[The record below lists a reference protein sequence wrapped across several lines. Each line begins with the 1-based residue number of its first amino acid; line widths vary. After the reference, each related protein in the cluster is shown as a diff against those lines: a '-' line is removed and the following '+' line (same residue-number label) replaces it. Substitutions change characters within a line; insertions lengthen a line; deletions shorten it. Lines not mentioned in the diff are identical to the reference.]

1 MDDPRSHNSGL
12 KSYIRTK
19 QRLEQNTID
28 KFDYFAK
35 KSGSMTHS
43 GEFLITGDL
52 RMADVVLINQRLLLV
67 IERFGISLGFGDKT
81 IAEVCIKHELNTSFV
96 VLVLNVFNDH
106 SVSVN
111 ALMSKEYIPGLISY
125 LKNGHRYF
133 LLDKL
138 PYINEL
144 IDRFIEKTENTDS
157 RLLHVFFNEYM
168 NEVIEHMN
176 LEERTVFPYILS
188 LFQKFQDQ
196 EVGEEQL
203 VYQIDDFIVNHS
215 NIEEKLDDL
224 KQLLI
229 KHFPPTSDR
238 FYRNQILF
246 ELFDLEYDLN
256 DHNGLEERLLT
267 PIVRTLEKEVK
278 GNGQN

>member
-1 MDDPRSHNSGL
+1 M
-12 KSYIRTK
+12 
-19 QRLEQNTID
+19 D
-28 KFDYFAK
+28 KFHYFVK
-35 KSGSMTHS
+35 KSSTMAHS

-52 RMADVVLINQRLLLV
+52 RMADIIQVNQRLLLV

-81 IAEVCIKHELNTSFV
+81 IAEVCAKNQLNTSFV
-96 VLVLNVFNDH
+96 LMVLNVFNDH
-106 SVSVN
+106 TYSVGE
-111 ALMSKEYIPGLISY
+111 LLSKEYIPELIDY

-133 LLDKL
+133 LVDKL

-144 IDRFIEKTENTDS
+144 IDTFIEKTENPDS
-157 RLLHVFFNEYM
+157 RLLHAFFKEYM

-176 LEERTVFPYILS
+176 FEERTVFPYIQA
-188 LFQKFQDQ
+188 LFGKLNGQDVNKELLQ
-196 EVGEEQL
+196 
-203 VYQIDDFIVNHS
+203 YRIDDFIDNHS

-224 KQLLI
+224 KHLLI
-229 KHFPPTSDR
+229 KHFPPTKDR

-256 DHNGLEERLLT
+256 DHNGLEERILT
-267 PIVRTLEKEVK
+267 PIVRTLEKEAA

>member
-1 MDDPRSHNSGL
+1 MMVQNSESRSGFRL
-12 KSYIRTK
+12 KQQLHTGK
-19 QRLEQNTID
+19 MD
-28 KFDYFAK
+28 KFHYFVK
-35 KSGSMTHS
+35 KRDNMSHP

-52 RMADVVLINQRLLLV
+52 RMADIIHINQRLLLV
-67 IERFGISLGFGDKT
+67 IERFGISLGFGDKS
-81 IAEVCIKHELNTSFV
+81 IAEVCAKHQLNTSFV
-96 VLVLNVFNDH
+96 LLVLNVFNDH
-106 SVSVN
+106 TYSVN
-111 ALMSKEYIPGLISY
+111 ELLTKDYIPVLIDY

-133 LLDKL
+133 LMDKL

-144 IDRFIEKTENTDS
+144 INRFIERTENPDS
-157 RLLHVFFNEYM
+157 RLLHAFFKEYM

-176 LEERTVFPYILS
+176 LEERTVFPYILA
-188 LFQKFQDQ
+188 LFGKLNGQ
-196 EVGEEQL
+196 EVNEQL
-203 VYQIDDFIVNHS
+203 LRYQIDDFIDNHS

-229 KHFPPTSDR
+229 KHFPPTKDR

-256 DHNGLEERLLT
+256 DHNGLEERILT
-267 PIVRTLEKEVK
+267 PLVRTLEKEAA

>member
-1 MDDPRSHNSGL
+1 MVHNSESKTGF
-12 KSYIRTK
+12 RPK
-19 QRLEQNTID
+19 QRHAVKMD
-28 KFDYFAK
+28 KFHYFAK
-35 KSGSMTHS
+35 KTDHMSHP

-52 RMADVVLINQRLLLV
+52 RMADIIHINQRLLLV

-81 IAEVCIKHELNTSFV
+81 ITEVCEKNQLNTSFV
-96 VLVLNVFNDH
+96 LLVLNVFNNH
-106 SVSVN
+106 TYSVN
-111 ALMSKEYIPGLISY
+111 ELLSKEYIPGLIDY

-133 LLDKL
+133 LIDKL

-144 IDRFIEKTENTDS
+144 IDRFIEKGENPDS
-157 RLLHVFFNEYM
+157 RLLRVFFKEYM

-176 LEERTVFPYILS
+176 LEERTVFPYILA
-188 LFQKFQDQ
+188 LFDKVNGQ
-196 EVGEEQL
+196 EVSEEL
-203 VYQIDDFIVNHS
+203 LSYRIDDFIDSHS

-229 KHFPPTSDR
+229 KHFPPTKDR

-256 DHNGLEERLLT
+256 DHNGLEERILT
-267 PIVRTLEKEVK
+267 PLVRTLEKEAT
-278 GNGQN
+278 GNEQN

>member
-1 MDDPRSHNSGL
+1 M
-12 KSYIRTK
+12 
-19 QRLEQNTID
+19 
-28 KFDYFAK
+28 A
-35 KSGSMTHS
+35 HS

-52 RMADVVLINQRLLLV
+52 RMADIIHINQRLLLV
-67 IERFGISLGFGDKT
+67 IERFGISLGFGDKS
-81 IAEVCIKHELNTSFV
+81 ISEVCSKYQLNTSFV
-96 VLVLNVFNDH
+96 LLVLNVFNDH
-106 SVSVN
+106 TFSVN
-111 ALMSKEYIPGLISY
+111 ELLSKEYIPGLVDY

-133 LLDKL
+133 LIDKL

-144 IDRFIEKTENTDS
+144 IDRFIEKGENPDS
-157 RLLHVFFNEYM
+157 RLLRVFFKEYM

-176 LEERTVFPYILS
+176 LEERTVFPYILA
-188 LFQKFQDQ
+188 LLGELNGQDVSK
-196 EVGEEQL
+196 EL
-203 VYQIDDFIVNHS
+203 LSYRIDDFIDSHS

-229 KHFPPTSDR
+229 KHFPPTKDR

-256 DHNGLEERLLT
+256 DHNGLEERILT
-267 PIVRTLEKEVK
+267 PLVRILEKEAT

>member
-1 MDDPRSHNSGL
+1 M
-12 KSYIRTK
+12 
-19 QRLEQNTID
+19 D
-28 KFDYFAK
+28 KFPYFVK
-35 KSGSMTHS
+35 KTGNMAHS

-52 RMADVVLINQRLLLV
+52 RMADIIHINQRLLLV
-67 IERFGISLGFGDKT
+67 IERFGISLGFGDKSIT
-81 IAEVCIKHELNTSFV
+81 EVCAKHQLNTSFV
-96 VLVLNVFNDH
+96 LLVLNVFNDH
-106 SVSVN
+106 TFSVKE
-111 ALMSKEYIPGLISY
+111 LLIKEYIPGLIDY

-133 LLDKL
+133 LIDKL

-144 IDRFIEKTENTDS
+144 IDRFIEKGENPDS
-157 RLLHVFFNEYM
+157 RLLRVFFKEYM

-176 LEERTVFPYILS
+176 LEERTVFPYIMA
-188 LFQKFQDQ
+188 LFGKLNGQ
-196 EVGEEQL
+196 EVSEEFL
-203 VYQIDDFIVNHS
+203 SYRIDDFIDSHS

-229 KHFPPTSDR
+229 KHFPPTKDR

-256 DHNGLEERLLT
+256 DHNGLEERILT
-267 PIVRTLEKEVK
+267 PLVRILEKEVT